1 MGDICDARPL
11 PVAQSRRSHFTA
23 RWIIEWVRWSLW
35 SISSRSSIYGLGL
48 QPWTW
53 PSHWGIVLGQR
64 CIFQRVIINFHLV
77 SPSYRHFPTS
87 QFSPQLLDYSSPS
100 TFFSFWA
107 SLSCSVTLRAVSHWT
122 VVSHFS
128 LMVCIT
134 WWSTLIGLV
143 DRCSKNQPYFHSRW
157 LCQTLVRTRL
167 LFDIKSDRWRASIL
181 NT

>member
-1 MGDICDARPL
+1 MPDHS
-11 PVAQSRRSHFTA
+11 QSPNYAGRISLA

-53 PSHWGIVLGQR
+53 PSHWWIVLGQR

-100 TFFSFWA
+100 TFFLSEPPYRVPSHSVQSGKAAERRLGQEEVGTHEAPRERLRSDIRRQWRWA
-107 SLSCSVTLRAVSHWT
+107 LLT
-122 VVSHFS
+122 
-128 LMVCIT
+128 
-134 WWSTLIGLV
+134 
-143 DRCSKNQPYFHSRW
+143 
-157 LCQTLVRTRL
+157 TRV
-167 LFDIKSDRWRASIL
+167 K
-181 NT
+181 